1 ARMYNYIRCARGCRR
16 FKNNGKSKATGKIYI
31 VLSAQRIRKAIQITK
46 VLTGKGGQNDYVRAG
61 ISAAKTIGASARH
74 ASHLLWLQ
82 VTGSFFVFF
91 AVIGSM
97 AGVREYQRWQTAEI
111 GPQRFCAAIIFS
123 AAFAYFGI
131 SSFLQARK
139 LEREK
144 ANGSRSR

>member
-1 ARMYNYIRCARGCRR
+1 
-16 FKNNGKSKATGKIYI
+16 
-31 VLSAQRIRKAIQITK
+31 VLSPRRIRKAIQITK
-46 VLTGKGGQNDYVRAG
+46 ALTARGGQNDYVRAG
-61 ISAAKTIGASARH
+61 ISAAKTVGASAKH

-91 AVIGSM
+91 AVVGST
-97 AGVREYQRWQTAEI
+97 AAFREYQHWQAGEI
-111 GPQRFCAAIIFS
+111 GPQRFFAAVIFS
-123 AAFAYFGI
+123 AGFAYFGI